1 MKNRGRVTLQTIA
14 REVGLSKYAVSRS
27 LSGKSGVSEE
37 TRERIRETA
46 LRLGY
51 SKPARQTAPGDIAV
65 VFHDLDPVNSELHMQ
80 IQNGVQA
87 EAHRL
92 GMALRMLW
100 THSQGQLEEL
110 ARTCA
115 GLLLVGPHD
124 REAIRAAMATGT
136 PIIRFGWVD
145 PLEDADQVSGT
156 DHEAGQA
163 VIQYLVDLGHRS
175 IAYVHGTPG
184 YRGRRERFYGAR
196 EIAERHPGV
205 TLHVL
210 QFEEE
215 NGFAETYRALKE
227 KGARPTAFFCAHDGL
242 ALTVVSEL
250 LGQGYRIPDDVS
262 VVGFGDFSPAK
273 QISPALTTVRME
285 GQECGA
291 VGLRL
296 LLERIENPRQ
306 PGTPAR
312 RVQVASRIIER
323 RSTGPCKGGVHPDDR
338 MVLGQEPRVVPV

>member
-1 MKNRGRVTLQTIA
+1 MKDRGRVTLQTIA

-46 LRLGY
+46 ERLGY
-51 SKPARQTAPGDIAV
+51 SKPANRATSGDIAV
-65 VFHDLDPVNSELHMQ
+65 VFHDLDPVNSELYMQ

-92 GMALRMLW
+92 GMGLRLLW

-110 ARTCA
+110 AHTCA

-163 VIQYLVDLGHRS
+163 VIQYLIDLGHRS
-175 IAYVHGTPG
+175 IAYVYGVPG

-196 EIAERHPGV
+196 EIAERHPDV
-205 TLHVL
+205 ALHVL

-215 NGFAETYRALKE
+215 NGFAEAYRELKD
-227 KGARPTAFFCAHDGL
+227 KGDRPTAFFCAHDGL

-312 RVQVASRIIER
+312 RIHVASRIVER
-323 RSTGPCKGGVHPDDR
+323 RSTGPCKDPAHSGERTVVR
-338 MVLGQEPRVVPV
+338 QEPRIVPV

>member
-1 MKNRGRVTLQTIA
+1 MKSRGRVTLQTIA

-27 LSGKSGVSEE
+27 LSGKSGVSDE
-37 TRERIRETA
+37 TRERIREA
-46 LRLGY
+46 AQRLGY
-51 SKPARQTAPGDIAV
+51 SKPANQVASGDIAV
-65 VFHDLDPVNSELHMQ
+65 VFHDLDPVNSELYMQ

-100 THSQGQLEEL
+100 THSQGQLQEL
-110 ARTCA
+110 AHTCA

-145 PLEDADQVSGT
+145 PLEDSDQVSGT

-175 IAYVHGTPG
+175 IAYVYGTPG

-196 EIAERHPGV
+196 EIAERYPNV
-205 TLHVL
+205 VLHVL
-210 QFEEE
+210 QFEEQ
-215 NGFAETYRALKE
+215 NGFADAYRALKD
-227 KGARPTAFFCAHDGL
+227 KGDRPTAFFCAHDGL

-273 QISPALTTVRME
+273 QISPPLTTVRME

-312 RVQVASRIIER
+312 RVYVASRIVER
-323 RSTGPCKGGVHPDDR
+323 RSSGPCKGGAHPSDQAVSR
-338 MVLGQEPRVVPV
+338 QEPRIISV

>member
-1 MKNRGRVTLQTIA
+1 
-14 REVGLSKYAVSRS
+14 
-27 LSGKSGVSEE
+27 
-37 TRERIRETA
+37 
-46 LRLGY
+46 
-51 SKPARQTAPGDIAV
+51 
-65 VFHDLDPVNSELHMQ
+65 MQ

-92 GMALRMLW
+92 GMGLRMLW

-115 GLLLVGPHD
+115 GLMLVGPHD
-124 REAIRAAMATGT
+124 REAIRAATVTGI

-196 EIAERHPGV
+196 EIAERYPDV
-205 TLHVL
+205 VLHVL
-210 QFEEE
+210 QFEEQ
-215 NGFAETYRALKE
+215 NGFAKAYRALKD
-227 KGARPTAFFCAHDGL
+227 KGERPTAFFCAHDGL

-250 LGQGYRIPDDVS
+250 LGQGCRIPDDVS
-262 VVGFGDFSPAK
+262 VVGFGDYSPAQ
-273 QISPALTTVRME
+273 QISPPLTTVRME

-296 LLERIENPRQ
+296 LLERMEKPRQ

-312 RVQVASRIIER
+312 RVQVASRIVER
-323 RSTGPCKGGVHPDDR
+323 RSTGPCKDAAHSGDR
-338 MVLGQEPRVVPV
+338 AASRQEPRILSV

>member
-1 MKNRGRVTLQTIA
+1 MKSRGRVTLQTIA

-51 SKPARQTAPGDIAV
+51 SKPASQTTPGDIAV

-196 EIAERHPGV
+196 EIAERHPDV

-323 RSTGPCKGGVHPDDR
+323 RSTGPCRDPAHPRDR
-338 MVLGQEPRVVPV
+338 AAPRQEPRIVPV

>member
-1 MKNRGRVTLQTIA
+1 MKSRGRVTLQTIA

-51 SKPARQTAPGDIAV
+51 SKPASQTALGDIAV

-196 EIAERHPGV
+196 EIAERHPDV

-323 RSTGPCKGGVHPDDR
+323 RSTGPCRDPGHPRDR
-338 MVLGQEPRVVPV
+338 AVPRQEPRIVSV

>member
-1 MKNRGRVTLQTIA
+1 MKSRGRVTLQTIA

-51 SKPARQTAPGDIAV
+51 SKPASQTALGDIAV

-196 EIAERHPGV
+196 EIAERHPDV

-227 KGARPTAFFCAHDGL
+227 NGARPTAFFCAHDGL

-323 RSTGPCKGGVHPDDR
+323 RSTGPCRDPAHPSDR
-338 MVLGQEPRVVPV
+338 AASRQEPRIVPV